1 MSSVPAVEVTR
12 NADGSVLL
20 GNVDSA
26 RVGEIAAAAGCVLHQ
41 LATRTA
47 SLEDAFFE
55 ATQRPVSTR
64 LRCRRT
70 DRRQVDD
77 GDRRAAL

>member
-55 ATQRPVSTR
+55 ATRASSEYQAQVPTDGPKAGG
-64 LRCRRT
+64 RR
-70 DRRQVDD
+70 
-77 GDRRAAL
+77 